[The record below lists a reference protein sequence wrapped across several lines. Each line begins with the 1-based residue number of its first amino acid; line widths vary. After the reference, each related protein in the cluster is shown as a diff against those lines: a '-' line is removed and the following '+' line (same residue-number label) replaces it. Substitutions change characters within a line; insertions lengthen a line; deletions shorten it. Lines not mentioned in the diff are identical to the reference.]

1 MNTKI
6 KAGVM
11 GGVVGGVVFG
21 MLMQMMGVMPMIAM
35 MVGSESVVVGWILHL
50 IISVVT
56 GALFVITIGKNV
68 TTYGR
73 GIGMGVVYG
82 MIWWVLGALI
92 IMPVVLGMGV
102 QFANAFDQMRM
113 MSLMGHAIFG
123 AILGTVVVMQTR

>member
-56 GALFVITIGKNV
+56 GALFVVTIGKNV

-82 MIWWVLGALI
+82 MIWWVLGALV

-113 MSLMGHAIFG
+113 MSLMGHTIFG
-123 AILGTVVVMQTR
+123 AILGAVVVMQTR

>member
-73 GIGMGVVYG
+73 GIGMGV
-82 MIWWVLGALI
+82 
-92 IMPVVLGMGV
+92 

>member
-1 MNTKI
+1 
-6 KAGVM
+6 M

-56 GALFVITIGKNV
+56 GALFVVTIGKNV

-82 MIWWVLGALI
+82 MIWWVLGALV

-123 AILGTVVVMQTR
+123 AILGAVVVMQTR